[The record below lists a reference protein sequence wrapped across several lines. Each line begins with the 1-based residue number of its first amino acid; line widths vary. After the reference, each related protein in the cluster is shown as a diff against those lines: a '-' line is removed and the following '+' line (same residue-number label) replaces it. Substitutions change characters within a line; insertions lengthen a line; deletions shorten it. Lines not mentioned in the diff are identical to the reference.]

1 VRWGRKSLFGHS
13 KGVIHGSDIESIDE
27 VVGVV
32 FFFFFMVVGSV
43 MGTVINGFL
52 AWY

>member
-1 VRWGRKSLFGHS
+1 MRWGRKSLFGHG

-32 FFFFFMVVGSV
+32 FFYGC
-43 MGTVINGFL
+43 
-52 AWY
+52 W